1 MKDKRQKQLVIIAVL
16 FIILG
21 TGIAYAA
28 LSTTLTITANKI
40 TQNSLSWNVGFTG
53 TSATGTAGGT
63 SATGRSC
70 GAATITSTAVT
81 IADTTLSKPDDS
93 CTYQLTIKNN
103 GTIAAKLQTI
113 TPTAPSGVTCNPIS
127 GGSMVCGNITYTLAS
142 NTTGTVLSTGST
154 LAANGTLKVYLIAK
168 YTGTTLNSSA
178 VTQTGAQ
185 FSILYNQA

>member
-1 MKDKRQKQLVIIAVL
+1 MRSQQKLTVIIVGL
-16 FIILG
+16 LVMIVGLSV
-21 TGIAYAA
+21 AYAA
-28 LSTTLTITANKI
+28 LSASLNVTVNKVSVNAIPWSVTMSCSTT
-40 TQNSLSWNVGFTG
+40 S
-53 TSATGTAGGT
+53 GGT
-63 SATGRSC
+63 SGTGRSC

-93 CTYQLTIKNN
+93 CTYALTIKNN

-154 LAANGTLKVYLIAK
+154 LAANGTLPVYLIAK
-168 YTGTTLNSSA
+168 YTGTTLNNSA